1 MTQKSFCDYIFITLL
16 FKAKLT
22 MKIKVI
28 HKEGHKPIKFH
39 EGGLHATTHTPM
51 GDKIP
56 ESKIAAAKR
65 GEYGKKGIK
74 QVAFMHNVL
83 KH

>member
-1 MTQKSFCDYIFITLL
+1 
-16 FKAKLT
+16 

-28 HKEGHKPIKFH
+28 HKKGSKPIKFH
-39 EGGLHATTHTPM
+39 EGGLHATTHTPA
-51 GDKIP
+51 GEKIP
-56 ESKIAAAKR
+56 QNKIAAAAK
-65 GEYGKKGIK
+65 GEYGSKGKK

>member
-1 MTQKSFCDYIFITLL
+1 MMQKSFCNYIFITLL

-28 HKEGHKPIKFH
+28 HKEGKKPIHF
-39 EGGLHATTHTPM
+39 EQGGLHKTTHTPQSE
-51 GDKIP
+51 KIP

>member
-1 MTQKSFCDYIFITLL
+1 
-16 FKAKLT
+16 

-28 HKEGHKPIKFH
+28 HKSGKPEIKFH

-56 ESKIAAAKR
+56 ANKIAAAKR
-65 GEYGKKGIK
+65 GEYGAKGIK
-74 QVAFMHNVL
+74 QVNFMQNVL